1 MKEDDYMYPWEIK
14 KFIEERNYYIGGDD
28 LLKVISPVENP
39 QLKGIKYKPF
49 ENKYYMWDGE
59 GNNYSFTPMPY
70 EEAKAKGLVK
80 KMGRKEK

>member
-1 MKEDDYMYPWEIK
+1 MYPWELK
-14 KFIEERNYYIGGDD
+14 KFIEDRNSYVGGDD
-28 LLKVISPVENP
+28 LIKATSIEENP
-39 QLKGIKYKPF
+39 QLVGIKYKPF

-59 GNNYSFTPMPY
+59 GNDYSFTPMPY

>member
-1 MKEDDYMYPWEIK
+1 MYPWELK
-14 KFIEERNYYIGGDD
+14 KFIEDRNSYVGGDD
-28 LLKVISPVENP
+28 LIKATSIEENP
-39 QLKGIKYKPF
+39 QLVGIKYKPF

>member
-1 MKEDDYMYPWEIK
+1 MYPWELK
-14 KFIEERNYYIGGDD
+14 KIIEDRNSYVGGDD
-28 LLKVISPVENP
+28 LIKATSIKENP
-39 QLKGIKYKPF
+39 QLVRIKYKPF

-80 KMGRKEK
+80 KIGRKEK

>member
-1 MKEDDYMYPWEIK
+1 MYPWELK
-14 KFIEERNYYIGGDD
+14 KFIEDRNSYVGGDD
-28 LLKVISPVENP
+28 LIKATSIEENP
-39 QLKGIKYKPF
+39 QLVGIKYKPF

-80 KMGRKEK
+80 KIGRKEK

>member
-1 MKEDDYMYPWEIK
+1 MYPWEIK

-39 QLKGIKYKPF
+39 QLVRIKYKPF
-49 ENKYYMWDGE
+49 ENKYYMLDGE
-59 GNNYSFTPMPY
+59 GNDYSFTPMPY

-80 KMGRKEK
+80 KIGRKEK

>member
-39 QLKGIKYKPF
+39 QLKGIEYKPF
-49 ENKYYMWDGE
+49 ENRYYMWE
-59 GNNYSFTPMPY
+59 KEMIIV
-70 EEAKAKGLVK
+70 LLQCLMK
-80 KMGRKEK
+80 KQRQRV

>member
-1 MKEDDYMYPWEIK
+1 MYPWELK
-14 KFIEERNYYIGGDD
+14 KFIEDRNSYVGGDD
-28 LLKVISPVENP
+28 LIKATSIEENP
-39 QLKGIKYKPF
+39 QLVGVKYKPF

-59 GNNYSFTPMPY
+59 GNDYSFTPMPY

>member
-1 MKEDDYMYPWEIK
+1 MYPWELK
-14 KFIEERNYYIGGDD
+14 KFIEDRNSYVGGDD
-28 LLKVISPVENP
+28 LIKATSIEENP
-39 QLKGIKYKPF
+39 QLVGIKYKSF

-80 KMGRKEK
+80 KIGRKEK

>member
-1 MKEDDYMYPWEIK
+1 MYPWELK
-14 KFIEERNYYIGGDD
+14 NFIEDRNSYVGGDD
-28 LLKVISPVENP
+28 LIKATSIEENP
-39 QLKGIKYKPF
+39 QLVGVKYKPF

-59 GNNYSFTPMPY
+59 GNDYSFTPMPY

>member
-1 MKEDDYMYPWEIK
+1 MYPWELK
-14 KFIEERNYYIGGDD
+14 KFIEDRNSYVGGDD
-28 LLKVISPVENP
+28 LIKATSIEENP
-39 QLKGIKYKPF
+39 QLVGIKYKPF

-59 GNNYSFTPMPY
+59 GNDYSFAPMPY

>member
-28 LLKVISPVENP
+28 LLKVISTVENP
-39 QLKGIKYKPF
+39 QLKGIEYKPF
-49 ENKYYMWDGE
+49 ENRYYMWDGE
-59 GNNYSFTPMPY
+59 GNDYSFTPMPY

-80 KMGRKEK
+80 KIGRKEK